1 MGSKWG
7 VFSWVMLQGATTKL
21 RYAFPYPKI
30 SNTRVPIKIAFFVW
44 LIHHGAIQHKTARV
58 PGAIL
63 TQDNLVKGVWISVNW
78 WIFCSKKKLKPS
90 VTCLCTAPLLC
101 SLVRLTCFLLGCWL
115 SFQSPWS
122 LLYCIFFFFFFFCY
136 NFLCCIDQNKKVLW
150 GYKSWGFGLAL
161 RSCTYSVIIYSP
173 YMFLNFLL
181 CWSSMSM
188 KWCKVEVWK
197 YNLCSTTIKTRILVS
212 DLMRR
217 IWVAPSF
224 ALFHLTILAL
234 CELPVYILFSLYTV
248 VHE

>member
-122 LLYCIFFFFFFFCY
+122 LLYCIFFFFFFFFAITSFVVLIKIKRFCGA
-136 NFLCCIDQNKKVLW
+136 IKVGDLVW
-150 GYKSWGFGLAL
+150 HLEAARTRLSF
-161 RSCTYSVIIYSP
+161 I
-173 YMFLNFLL
+173 LL
-181 CWSSMSM
+181 IC
-188 KWCKVEVWK
+188 
-197 YNLCSTTIKTRILVS
+197 
-212 DLMRR
+212 
-217 IWVAPSF
+217 F
-224 ALFHLTILAL
+224 
-234 CELPVYILFSLYTV
+234 
-248 VHE
+248 